1 MYKSLN
7 QVFLLLFRLT
17 FSRYLIDDNGTLGT
31 KDLMG
36 GFLKCPKKILKMGH
50 FKSFEHKKVGYSEKK
65 KHVIDIEMG
74 KEPKMNIFEGISI
87 YPSHAF

>member
-36 GFLKCPKKILKMGH
+36 GFLEMSQKDSEKMGH
-50 FKSFEHKKVGYSEKK
+50 FKSFEHTKVGHSEKK
-65 KHVIDIEMG
+65 AR
-74 KEPKMNIFEGISI
+74 NRF
-87 YPSHAF
+87 